1 MKLRR
6 VKPVVKPVY
15 RENSVKNEEAESREP
30 FEALV
35 LGKVSFSEIYEEAV
49 KIGEKCEDHVVR
61 NVSCNNFSYVNHG
74 GENAIKFEIDKGT
87 NRVSGISDYA
97 MSQLCN
103 KAGIPYQYMKRCL
116 STERYDLVEHN
127 INSWIDTYGK
137 DLFVREYNNSI
148 RGILTPRYSVFDT
161 HEILEVMGEVFP
173 IDDYTIRGYYLSPER
188 FHVRFVSPTPLAI
201 PNEDLFPGISID
213 SSDVGRSHLRVNFFI
228 WKQVCTNGMIVPK
241 KFGMLYTKRHM
252 GIESSDFR
260 EEVKHSLDSVEPLI
274 AKVTESIMNTA
285 TFSLEETFNDKTLL
299 DRLIKEV
306 TTVTGLKEN
315 GVNKVISL
323 MEDNVYPMNRWGL
336 INSITEVAQNYTLER
351 RIEIERVA
359 GELLVA

>member
-6 VKPVVKPVY
+6 VKPVVSLKK
-15 RENSVKNEEAESREP
+15 ENSVKVVEETENREA

-35 LGKVSFSEIYEEAV
+35 LGKTTFSEVFDEAV
-49 KIGEKCEDHVVR
+49 RIGEKCEDFIVHKV
-61 NVSCNNFSYVNHG
+61 NTNNFRYTN
-74 GENAIKFEIDKGT
+74 ENGLNEIDFEIDKGVH
-87 NRVSGISDYA
+87 RRSGISDYA

-116 STERYDLVEHN
+116 STERFGLAEHN
-127 INSWIDTYGK
+127 INSWVDTYDK
-137 DLFVREYNNSI
+137 DFFVREYNSEI
-148 RGILTPRYSVFDT
+148 RGILSPRYSVFDT
-161 HEILEVMGEVFP
+161 HEILGVMGDVFP
-173 IDDYTIRGYYLSPER
+173 IDDYTIRGYFLSPER
-188 FHVRFVSPTPLAI
+188 FHIRFVSPTPLNI

-252 GIESSDFR
+252 GIESNDFR
-260 EEVKHSLDSVEPLI
+260 EELKHSLDSVEPLI

-285 TFSLEETFNDKTLL
+285 TFSLAKTFNDKDLL
-299 DRLIKEV
+299 DKLIKDV
-306 TTVTGLKEN
+306 MNTTGMKEN
-315 GVNKVISL
+315 GVNKVIDL
-323 MEDNVYPMNRWGL
+323 MQSEVYPMNRWGL
-336 INSITEVAQNYTLER
+336 INSITEVAQDYTLER
-351 RIEIERVA
+351 RIDIERVA